1 MKIKIDWMMVAI
13 AVLCVSAFAIGAIN
27 WSFKQDELNLQ
38 LAITPEQQL
47 KGLSGLS
54 SMPEN
59 SGMLFVF
66 KGEAIRCMWGKDMK
80 FPVDVGFLDSSNRLI
95 NVATI
100 PAGDTAPICS
110 KRPAQEALEMNV
122 GRFSK
127 HRRI

>member
-1 MKIKIDWMMVAI
+1 MKIKIDFILLGILLA
-13 AVLCVSAFAIGAIN
+13 CVGSFVIGYIS
-27 WSFKQDELNLQ
+27 WPKQQELNIQ
-38 LAITPEQQL
+38 VAVTPEQQL

-95 NVATI
+95 NIATI

-122 GRFSK
+122 GWFTK
-127 HRRI
+127 HKRT

>member
-1 MKIKIDWMMVAI
+1 MKIKIDFILLGILLA
-13 AVLCVSAFAIGAIN
+13 CVGSFAFGYIS
-27 WSFKQDELNLQ
+27 WPKQQELNIQ
-38 LAITPEQQL
+38 VAITPEQQL
-47 KGLSGLS
+47 KGLSGLP

-95 NVATI
+95 NIATI

-122 GRFSK
+122 GWFTK
-127 HRRI
+127 HKRT